1 MQSVDLNAPLFYS
14 FLGFDREGFIDS
26 VNVARQR
33 SRQLRA
39 EPDTDF
45 DLDTRRRDT
54 SVRQNTTPIPLVS
67 AALSVPRS
75 LRSPTFS
82 TEQQFNLPLPN
93 FQQFNP
99 SSVGFRQTP
108 IDIYA

>member
-1 MQSVDLNAPLFYS
+1 MQSVDLNAPPFYS

-26 VNVARQR
+26 VNVARQ
-33 SRQLRA
+33 LRA
-39 EPDTDF
+39 EPDADF
-45 DLDTRRRDT
+45 DLDTRHRDT
-54 SVRQNTTPIPLVS
+54 NVRQNTMQIPLVS
-67 AALSVPRS
+67 AALSVPCS

-99 SSVGFRQTP
+99 SSVGFYQIP